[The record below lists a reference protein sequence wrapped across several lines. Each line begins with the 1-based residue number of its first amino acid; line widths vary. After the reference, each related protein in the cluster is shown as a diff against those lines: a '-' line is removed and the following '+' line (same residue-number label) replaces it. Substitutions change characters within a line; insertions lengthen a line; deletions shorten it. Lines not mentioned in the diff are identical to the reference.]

1 MHPRIRIS
9 KRFCPFL
16 YFAAAVVTF
25 SFIVFTSRLT
35 LHPGIL
41 RNRATITR
49 PSFSSVRK
57 GKIFGEISEKF
68 ISPRLLRE
76 KYPRRVSDRDNDDGK
91 TNFDEYIYIYMH
103 TRSSRMDSSYVRLE
117 NGKGTLMRCEE
128 LKACV
133 QRTDGTRREGGR
145 ILRLKGCS
153 REEGEGYYG
162 GSSADNYDEPPLDG
176 RRMRIK

>member
-1 MHPRIRIS
+1 
-9 KRFCPFL
+9 
-16 YFAAAVVTF
+16 
-25 SFIVFTSRLT
+25 
-35 LHPGIL
+35 
-41 RNRATITR
+41 
-49 PSFSSVRK
+49 
-57 GKIFGEISEKF
+57 
-68 ISPRLLRE
+68 
-76 KYPRRVSDRDNDDGK
+76 
-91 TNFDEYIYIYMH
+91 
-103 TRSSRMDSSYVRLE
+103 MDSSYVRFE

>member
-16 YFAAAVVTF
+16 YFAAAVATF

-91 TNFDEYIYIYMH
+91 TNFDEYIYVYMH

-133 QRTDGTRREGGR
+133 QRTDGTRRRGTYIKVEGLFSRGGGR
-145 ILRLKGCS
+145 ILRWKQRG
-153 REEGEGYYG
+153 
-162 GSSADNYDEPPLDG
+162 
-176 RRMRIK
+176 